1 MQIPKPEKPDR
12 KVGLGALAIGVP
24 AGMILA
30 WVVGLT
36 GIEVPAEIATA
47 MGGLVSAVDAYFISN

>member
-12 KVGLGALAIGVP
+12 KIRRGALAVGIP

-30 WVVGLT
+30 WAVGLT
-36 GIEVPAEIATA
+36 GIDVPAEIATA
-47 MGGLVSAVDAYFISN
+47 MGGLVSAVAAYFTSN